1 MNMRPVGVM
10 AMAVLFGIVATLT
23 MDGVNS
29 VASSVGLI
37 GKLNLAFIGKLMN
50 QWLQGQFWFL
60 RPGDIPD
67 VPEALMMGYGAHYFA
82 GISLAIPFYCL
93 ICPRVKSG
101 GGLFV
106 GALTYGLACSLISL
120 CFIYPSVGLGFWG
133 MAGKNPVLL
142 IASLANHAVYG
153 VALGGCAIAWRRRML
168 QKCMPGAAMLH

>member
-1 MNMRPVGVM
+1 MNMRPIGVM

-101 GGLFV
+101 
-106 GALTYGLACSLISL
+106 AACSL
-120 CFIYPSVGLGFWG
+120 G
-133 MAGKNPVLL
+133 
-142 IASLANHAVYG
+142 
-153 VALGGCAIAWRRRML
+153 R
-168 QKCMPGAAMLH
+168 